1 MFRGQPI
8 GFLLIALTLAACAGP
23 RAAGTPTAP
32 SAVTLVSAT
41 ATRTAPPP
49 TPAPPTAIPSP
60 TPEPP
65 CTNNLRYVEDLSV
78 PDGTQFLAGQTLVK
92 KWRVENTGTC
102 DWGPD
107 YRLVL
112 TEGQAMGAATEVA
125 LYPARAGA
133 LAVLEI
139 PMKAPPNLGEY
150 VGKWQARDAAG
161 QLFGGVVFIKINVVP
176 LPAP

>member
-1 MFRGQPI
+1 MYPLRRIFVGVC
-8 GFLLIALTLAACAGP
+8 LLALTACARQP
-23 RAAGTPTAP
+23 LQPTAISP
-32 SAVTLVSAT
+32 AAVTIIAAT

-49 TPAPPTAIPSP
+49 TPEPPTAIPSP

-65 CTNNLRYVEDLSV
+65 CVNNLRYIEDLSV

-92 KWRVENTGTC
+92 KWSVENTGTC

-112 TEGQAMGAATEVA
+112 IEGDAMGAAPEIA
-125 LYPARAGA
+125 LYPARAGT

-150 VGKWQARDAAG
+150 VGKWQARDPAG
-161 QLFGGVVFIKINVVP
+161 QLFGAVVFIKINVVP
-176 LPAP
+176 VP